1 MKFPKTPRL
10 TFAFYMHSVP
20 FTRDVLEHKT
30 SLGGSESACR
40 VLAEALAARGHDV
53 HVFATQ
59 LEAPGDYRGVS
70 WHADSDLSEV
80 LKFAPPDVFVSLR
93 MPHVFQRP
101 IPAKLRIFWTQD
113 LLIDASQVG
122 QLFSV
127 DKTVFV
133 SQYHREQWCNL
144 QPLLR
149 PTAWVTRNPIAEAD
163 VDAIPAVAK
172 IPKRLIHINR
182 PERGLDGVIALW
194 PAIRKAHP
202 DATLAVCRYSSMYD
216 KAGWGAV
223 CADYDRKLEKLNTE
237 VGGITFLGELD
248 KTQLYVEIAK
258 SVAMLYPTTQENF
271 AETNCVAATEAQA
284 CGTPIIATRRGAL
297 PETIGAGAGI
307 LIDGE
312 VLTDVDVQRQFLDA
326 VTELFDAQINAD
338 ETFDRYARMQMHG
351 RFHAA
356 RAFGD
361 QVARDWERMV
371 IDTFEARYNANRLA
385 VLRQLL
391 HWDNHAAARIVAEE
405 IIAVYTWAAALGT
418 TDETWVAPGVCP
430 ELDEARDALALC
442 DRVIRQEEQTAEHY
456 AQYAIQDPAR
466 EAAENGR
473 MHVAADRI
481 AANLAA
487 LREQGRLRDRD
498 GNERPARILDVSCGN
513 GSMALVL
520 AERVPDDTIIHG
532 VDYSAGVI
540 ELARKATGHLGRRVR
555 FWQITDSNTDLPAV
569 MTSKG
574 EGEPYDAVFCGEF
587 VEHVEKPWELL
598 DALESVLQPEGSV
611 VLTTPCGPFAE
622 LLARNIPRQRG
633 HIHAF
638 TVRDLTTM
646 CADKRAFGWQY
657 LDVGHTFRG
666 NACGYWLFGFKPG
679 GGAAQPIDY
688 TTGILVERPYQRL
701 NAAMIVKDGAPWLR
715 KCLDSLYGVVD
726 AVRIIDFGSAD
737 DSIEIAEAC
746 GAEVLSMT
754 WPNDFSVARNHSLDF
769 AQDDAEWVFWIDAD
783 EHLQNPQVLRQYVVD
798 GGLFAG
804 YVVRQVHLCAD
815 QPGFDDKPVR
825 LFRVSK
831 DLQRWGATPR
841 FFGVVHEQ
849 PEQAINEGIV
859 PALDQQDFKIIHL
872 GYEDEA
878 TRRDKM
884 RNRNL
889 PLLMKEITGKGT
901 HPPRKLAWV
910 LYLRDCVNLATWEM
924 ERQRGKRVPAAT
936 VLAHRAVGVYMQQ
949 GFDDPST
956 LLHELAWP
964 YYQQAL
970 KILGSGV
977 EVAWTFAAAPGR
989 LDLAKVRPNVQTF
1002 KASSLD
1008 EIHRLTR
1015 HQVGRWTKELEHPVI
1030 DLEPFYTVDMPAR
1043 TLSAAAVRDIIR
1055 KAAPHSWGDD
1065 KRVTEWAALFLEAI
1079 ANLPQGAVVPPV
1091 LEIGTFKGA
1100 SALMWLELLKA
1111 LKIEAPVITI
1121 DPYGGKPYRGGNGD
1135 GEALYGNPEFT
1146 AMKRLLADYPNHYHF
1161 PITSADFFRALVPAG
1176 GSAVWHG
1183 GSQVPLD
1190 TFAFALLDG
1199 EHAAETIEYEL
1210 DVLMGNRS
1218 FKGQPLVVPG
1228 GVIVVDNVDAD
1239 PATLAMLQER
1249 FPQRELRAA
1258 KWNQL
1263 YAVVR
1268 VPAVVAT
1275 AVQASALKE
1284 AA

>member
-1 MKFPKTPRL
+1 MKFAPNTRL
-10 TFAFYMHSVP
+10 SIAFYMHSVP

-59 LEAPGDYRGVS
+59 LEAPGDYFGVA
-70 WHADSDLSEV
+70 WHRDADLPEV
-80 LKFAPPDVFVSLR
+80 FKFAPPDVFVSLR
-93 MPHVFQRP
+93 MPHIFAQP

-113 LLIDASQVG
+113 LLIDQSAIG
-122 QLFSV
+122 QLANI
-127 DKTVFV
+127 DTTVFV

-149 PTAWVTRNPIAEAD
+149 PTAWVTRNPVAEAD
-163 VDAIPAVAK
+163 VDAIPAVPK

-202 DATLAVCRYSSMYD
+202 DATIAVCRYSSMYD
-216 KAGWGAV
+216 KGGWGKV
-223 CADYDRKLEKLNTE
+223 CADYDRRLEKLNAE
-237 VGGITFLGELD
+237 VGGITFLGELN
-248 KTQLYVEIAK
+248 KTQLYAEIAQ
-258 SVAMLYPTTQENF
+258 SVAMLYPTTQEGF

-297 PETIGAGAGI
+297 PETIGEGAGI

-312 VLTDVDVQRQFLDA
+312 VLTDAGVQQQFLDA
-326 VTELFDAQINAD
+326 VTEVFDAQANPQ
-338 ETFDRYARMQMHG
+338 ETFLRYEKMQARG

-356 RAFGD
+356 RALGD
-361 QVARDWERMV
+361 QVARDWEQMILER
-371 IDTFEARYNANRLA
+371 FEARYAGNRLG

-391 HWDNHAAARIVAEE
+391 HWDNHAAARIVAAE
-405 IIAVYTWAAALGT
+405 IIDSFSIATLGSTDDSAGAIYYT
-418 TDETWVAPGVCP
+418 APGAFP
-430 ELDEARDALALC
+430 ALDEARDAYDLC
-442 DRVIRQEEQTAEHY
+442 ERVIRQEEQTAEHY
-456 AQYAIQDPAR
+456 AKYAIQEPEK

-473 MHVAADRI
+473 MHHAADRI
-481 AANLAA
+481 AADLAA
-487 LREQGRLRDRD
+487 LREQGLLRDRD
-498 GNERPARILDVSCGN
+498 GKERPARILDVSCGN

-520 AERVPDDTIIHG
+520 AARVPDDTVIHG

-540 ELARKATGHLGRRVR
+540 ELARKATAHLGRRVR
-555 FWQITDSNTDLPAV
+555 FWQISDSTSDLPAV
-569 MTSKG
+569 MQTKG

-587 VEHVEKPWELL
+587 IEHVEKPWEVL
-598 DALESVLQPEGSV
+598 DALESVAQPAGSI
-611 VLTTPCGPFAE
+611 VLTTPCGPFGE
-622 LLARNIPRQRG
+622 LLSRGIPRQRG

-657 LDVGHTFRG
+657 LDIGRSPRG
-666 NACGYWLFGFKPG
+666 TACGYWVFGFKPG
-679 GGAAQPIDY
+679 GGAAQPLDY
-688 TTGILVERPYQRL
+688 TTSILIERPYQRL
-701 NAAMIVKDGAPWLR
+701 HAAMIVKDGAAWLR

-726 AVRIIDFGSAD
+726 AVRIVDFGSTD
-737 DSIEIAEAC
+737 GSIQIAEEL
-746 GAEVLSMT
+746 GAEVISQQ
-754 WPNDFSVARNHSLDF
+754 WPEDFSVARNRSLDF
-769 AQDDAEWVFWIDAD
+769 AQADAEWILWIDAD
-783 EHLQNPQVLRQYVVD
+783 EHLQNPERLRHYVTD
-798 GGLFAG
+798 GGIFAG

-825 LFRVSK
+825 LFRTGRGV
-831 DLQRWGATPR
+831 R

-849 PEQAINEGIV
+849 PEMAINEGIT
-859 PALDQQDFKIIHL
+859 PALDQQDVKIIHL
-872 GYEDEA
+872 GYENEQI
-878 TRRDKM
+878 RRDKM

-924 ERQRGKRVPAAT
+924 ERARGQRVPAAT

-956 LLHELAWP
+956 QLHELAWP
-964 YYQQAL
+964 FYQQAL
-970 KILGSGV
+970 KILGHGV

-989 LDLAKVRPNVQTF
+989 LDTTKVRPAVQTF
-1002 KASSLD
+1002 KVSSID
-1008 EIHRLTR
+1008 EIHRLTQ
-1015 HQVGRWTKELEHPVI
+1015 HNIGRWTKELEGPVV
-1030 DLEPFYTVDMPAR
+1030 DLEPFYTVDIPTGTLTPAQ
-1043 TLSAAAVRDIIR
+1043 VRDIVR

-1065 KRVTEWAALFLEAI
+1065 KRVMEWAALFLDAI
-1079 ANLPQGAVVPPV
+1079 SSVRPEGRIIPPV
-1091 LEIGTFKGA
+1091 LEVGTYKGA

-1111 LKIEAPVITI
+1111 LRKDAPVITV

-1161 PITSADFFRALVPAG
+1161 PLTSADFFRALVPAG
-1176 GSAVWHG
+1176 GSAVWHA

-1199 EHAAETIEYEL
+1199 EHAADTIEYEL
-1210 DVLMGNRS
+1210 DVLMGRRS
-1218 FKGQPLVVPG
+1218 FKGQPLVAPG

-1249 FPQRELRAA
+1249 FPARELRPA

-1263 YAVVR
+1263 YAVIR
-1268 VPAVVAT
+1268 VPATVPAV
-1275 AVQASALKE
+1275 AVQTSALEE